1 MGERFPTCQSLD
13 LFDYMEQNR
22 IPKLIRF
29 GFHLLENISLTIYL
43 EEKNKATTRALK
55 FQRLIYTGPAIY
67 LADLSKPYT
76 KEIVIRE
83 GFIIKF
89 YI

>member
-1 MGERFPTCQSLD
+1 
-13 LFDYMEQNR
+13 MEQNR

-29 GFHLLENISLTIYL
+29 GFYLLENISLSIYL

-55 FQRLIYTGPAIY
+55 FQRLIYNGPAIY